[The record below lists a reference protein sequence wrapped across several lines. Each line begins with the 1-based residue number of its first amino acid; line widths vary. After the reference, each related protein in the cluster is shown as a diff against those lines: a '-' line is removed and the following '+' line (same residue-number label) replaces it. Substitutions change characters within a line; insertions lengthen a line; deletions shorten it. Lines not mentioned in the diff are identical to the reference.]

1 MVFRLSRVTSSATSK
16 SSINCL
22 HLPVIL
28 SALPVRPLYSHPCL
42 LVTTER
48 VAQFFDVLTKIEE
61 KSETLVESGDILL
74 GAELSLVRRSSFIR
88 RYLIV
93 KNHVT
98 AYVRNGGVIVNGEVN
113 FVAWPTNAQI

>member
-1 MVFRLSRVTSSATSK
+1 M
-16 SSINCL
+16 
-22 HLPVIL
+22 
-28 SALPVRPLYSHPCL
+28 
-42 LVTTER
+42 TTER